1 MKCALTIASRELR
14 AYYLTPGGYIIAALF
29 LLICGGVFFFVG
41 FAPGEIA
48 SMRSVFGLGT
58 WMLAFIA
65 PAVTMRLFS
74 EEFRLGTLEM
84 LMTSPVREAEVVL
97 GKYLGALGFLLLM
110 LVPTLVFVLAL
121 EIYGRPDYGEMAT
134 GYLGLILAGS
144 AYLASGLLAST
155 LTASQPVAFLLAFF
169 FWMVLGLGTKILP
182 AHVSDQWAT
191 IVFALDPETR
201 LRDFTIGLVDT
212 SNVVYFVSLAAVF
225 LVAATLSVQARRWR

>member
-1 MKCALTIASRELR
+1 MKCALAIATREIR

-29 LLICGGVFFFVG
+29 LLICGGVFFFGG

-48 SMRSVFGLGT
+48 SMRSVFGFGT

-65 PAVTMRLFS
+65 PAITMRLFS

-84 LMTSPVREAEVVL
+84 LMTSPVREAEVVI

-121 EIYGRPDYGEMAT
+121 EMYGRPDYGEMAT
-134 GYLGLILAGS
+134 GYLGLILAGA

-155 LTASQPVAFLLAFF
+155 LTSSQPVAFLLAFF
-169 FWMVLGLGTKILP
+169 FWMALGIGTKILP
-182 AHVSDQWAT
+182 GHVSDPWAT
-191 IVFALDPETR
+191 IVFALDPDTR

-212 SNVVYFVSLAAVF
+212 ANVVYFVSLAAVF